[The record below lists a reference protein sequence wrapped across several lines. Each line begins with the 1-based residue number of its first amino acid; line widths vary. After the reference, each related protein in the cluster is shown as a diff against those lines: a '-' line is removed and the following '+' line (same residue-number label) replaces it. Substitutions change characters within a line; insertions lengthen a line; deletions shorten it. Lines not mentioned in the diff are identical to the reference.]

1 MYKNYVQVR
10 TPVARLNWIS
20 PYEKAYKVSPDLGRL
35 KPWGSV
41 CYAHVPEEK
50 RKDKSLS
57 ARAIRCRF
65 LGISEEYKAY
75 RLYDEVNKV
84 FITSRDVTF
93 DSVYLHDMLERAFD
107 NKAQPLTE
115 EEKEEIMQLGLETP
129 TTTANHEIR
138 NPSDEMVYLEDIL
151 EPTESIRSVG
161 VPP

>member
-1 MYKNYVQVR
+1 M
-10 TPVARLNWIS
+10 
-20 PYEKAYKVSPDLGRL
+20 SPDLSRL

-75 RLYDEVNKV
+75 RLYDKVNKR
-84 FITSRDVTF
+84 FLISRDVTF
-93 DSVYLHDMLERAFD
+93 DSVYLNDMLKRAFE

-115 EEKEEIMQLGLETP
+115 KEKEEIKQLGLETP
-129 TTTANHEIR
+129 ITTADHKIR
-138 NPSDEMVYLEDIL
+138 NPSDEMVHLEDIL
-151 EPTESIRSVG
+151 DPKESIRSVG
-161 VPP
+161 VPPFRSERHPGGLWGQWKLTLRS